1 MAVVAPGTTLK
12 QLLDAGVPLVLLR
25 HTDTRG
31 RVRPY
36 VPAAHAAMNAPV
48 YLLDDGSGC
57 IDRLGEQQ
65 VGGAPAVCW
74 AMAAA
79 RGRCLRLQHATQRQ
93 RRIAA
98 ACRSA
103 GACRAQRGP
112 PLPGDNCWG
121 SQATHWR

>member
-25 HTDTRG
+25 HTDTSDG
-31 RVRPY
+31 STRPY

-65 VGGAPAVCW
+65 VGGTPARRFW
-74 AMAAA
+74 AMHGCRSGRARLTTGCCKQRRSACASPLPAGLLPAA
-79 RGRCLRLQHATQRQ
+79 RRG
-93 RRIAA
+93 
-98 ACRSA
+98 SA
-103 GACRAQRGP
+103 
-112 PLPGDNCWG
+112 PLPL
-121 SQATHWR
+121 